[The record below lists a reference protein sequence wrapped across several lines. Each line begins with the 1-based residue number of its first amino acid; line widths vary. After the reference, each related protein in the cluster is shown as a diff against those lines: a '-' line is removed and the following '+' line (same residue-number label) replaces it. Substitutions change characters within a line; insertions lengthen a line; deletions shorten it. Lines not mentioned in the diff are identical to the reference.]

1 MKDKVLEIRKKLK
14 NGKVSLGTWQQ
25 IPNASISE
33 ILGNARYDWVAV
45 DMEHGS
51 ISVDQLPNMIRAIE
65 LGNSLPL
72 VRVAQSVQKDCRQAL
87 DAGAKGLI
95 LPMIE
100 SGEQLNKIMDFCCL
114 PPMGKRGIGYS
125 RANLFGKYFN
135 NYINQDNDPLII
147 AQIESINAVNNLN
160 DIINNERLDSIM
172 IGPYDLS
179 ASLGITGDFNNSK
192 FSDIIKHI
200 INLSL
205 ESNMPLGDH
214 IVNPDIQKLNERIK
228 QGFQFIA
235 YGTDAVFLY
244 TAAKTPNI

>member
-87 DAGAKGLI
+87 DAGAKGI
-95 LPMIE
+95 LAPMIE
-100 SGEQLNKIMDFCCL
+100 TLNQIEKIISACHYPPSGLRGMGLDRAQGYGENLTKKNYISNQVNEKTICVDFSNLHHPQKNPIFTDDCHFENL
-114 PPMGKRGIGYS
+114 GNDLYAK
-125 RANLFGKYFN
+125 NLFNFV
-135 NYINQDNDPLII
+135 DNLYDKKNKDIQVNKEDEII
-147 AQIESINAVNNLN
+147 AKTLINREL
-160 DIINNERLDSIM
+160 
-172 IGPYDLS
+172 
-179 ASLGITGDFNNSK
+179 
-192 FSDIIKHI
+192 
-200 INLSL
+200 
-205 ESNMPLGDH
+205 
-214 IVNPDIQKLNERIK
+214 
-228 QGFQFIA
+228 
-235 YGTDAVFLY
+235 
-244 TAAKTPNI
+244 